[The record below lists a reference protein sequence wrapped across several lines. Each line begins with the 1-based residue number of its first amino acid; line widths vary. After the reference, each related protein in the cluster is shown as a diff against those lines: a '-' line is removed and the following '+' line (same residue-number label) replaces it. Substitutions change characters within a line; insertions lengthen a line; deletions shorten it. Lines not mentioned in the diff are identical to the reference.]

1 MEFFDAV
8 NAARSKNDC
17 LYRDEWVE
25 YGVITKTIHLDKTT
39 GKLFQS
45 EYVNMLDFNSPWHP
59 HLLDLITADWN
70 VYHEKG
76 DPFRRKD
83 RGRWKLG

>member
-1 MEFFDAV
+1 MDFFDAV
-8 NAARSKNDC
+8 NAVRSKNDC
-17 LYRDEWVE
+17 LYRDEWTE

-45 EYVNMLDFNSPWHP
+45 KYVNETDLSSPWHP

-70 VYHEKG
+70 VYHEKE
-76 DPFRRKD
+76 DPFNRKH